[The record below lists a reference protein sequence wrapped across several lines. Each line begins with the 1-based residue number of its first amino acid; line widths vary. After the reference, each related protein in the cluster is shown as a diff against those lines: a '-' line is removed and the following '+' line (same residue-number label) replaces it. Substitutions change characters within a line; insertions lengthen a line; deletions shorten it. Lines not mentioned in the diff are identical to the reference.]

1 MSTRLG
7 VDVGGTFTD
16 VVLIDEATGE
26 IRVAKEPTTPE
37 SPDEG
42 VIRGV
47 GEVISNGGLSAVE
60 YFLHGTTV
68 GINALLT
75 RSGAVVG
82 LLATEGH
89 RDTLEL
95 ARGDRP
101 DSFDLFWKAAPPLVP
116 RHLRVPVKERIL
128 FDGSVEQALAE
139 DEVEAALVGFEQEGV
154 TAIAVAFLNAYA
166 NPEHELQAE
175 RVLRRAGFEGDIT
188 LSHRVSGEYREYE
201 RTSTT
206 VVDAYVRPRTAS
218 YLAKL
223 ENRLRDG
230 GLDGGCL
237 LTRSGGGAMTFGE
250 AAERPFEAIISGPV
264 AGVEGAAN
272 LARELEL
279 DEVVTID
286 VGGTSTD
293 VCLIVEGRPLLMYEG
308 RIEGLPIQ
316 SPWVDVRSI
325 GSGGGSIVHLDEG
338 GLLSVG
344 PRSAGAQPG
353 PACYG
358 RGGTEP
364 TVTDAACC
372 LGLMGDGRLA
382 GGVEL
387 DRDAAVRS
395 FGPVAEALGQD
406 VLELCRG
413 VLRIA
418 AANMAD
424 AIREVLTERGQDPRT
439 AVLMAF
445 GGAGPL
451 FASLVAAE
459 LEVPRIVIPPLAGNF
474 SAWGLLGADLV
485 QTAGRTY
492 IRPLDDEVLA
502 ATGSVVEEI
511 FTALEGRMTTVP
523 DSARREVLMDLRYA
537 GQEHALTISVG
548 ADGSIDGSAAAI
560 AELFVDAY
568 VKAFTEPLDVPIE
581 IVTVRGALRI
591 PIPPPG
597 EPAEAARA
605 ELAGERTAPAWS
617 FARGE
622 ELDFRVVDRAALGA
636 EDCQGPALVVEQT
649 ATTYLDAGS
658 TARVVAGGALEI
670 DATGGKEL

>member
-1 MSTRLG
+1 MSARLG

-16 VVLIDEATGE
+16 VVLIDETTGK
-26 IRVAKEPTTPE
+26 IRVAKEPSTPPA
-37 SPDEG
+37 PDDG

-47 GEVISNGGLSAVE
+47 GKVVPDEGLAAVE

-68 GINALLT
+68 GLNALLT

-89 RDTLEL
+89 RDVLEL

-101 DSFDLFWKAAPPLVP
+101 DSFNLFWKPPPPLVP
-116 RHLRVPVKERIL
+116 RHLRIAVAERIL
-128 FDGSVEQALAE
+128 FDGSVEQPLTE
-139 DEVEAALVGFEQEGV
+139 SDVEAAVAAFAQEGV
-154 TAIAVAFLNAYA
+154 TAVAVAFLNAYA

-188 LSHRVSGEYREYE
+188 LSHRVSGEYREFE

-206 VVDAYVRPRTAS
+206 VVDAYVRPRTAH
-218 YLAKL
+218 YLSTL
-223 ENRLRDG
+223 EKRLRDG
-230 GLDGGCL
+230 GLEGGCL
-237 LTRSGGGAMTFGE
+237 LTRSGGGAMTFVE
-250 AAERPFEAIISGPV
+250 AAERPFEAINSGPV

-272 LARELEL
+272 LARELAV

-293 VCLIVEGRPLLMYEG
+293 VCLVVEGRPLLMYEG
-308 RIEGLPIQ
+308 KVEGLPIQ

-325 GSGGGSIVHLDEG
+325 GAGGGSIVYLDDG

-372 LGLMGDGRLA
+372 LGLMGAGRLA

-387 DRDAAVRS
+387 DREAAMRA
-395 FGPVAEALGQD
+395 FEPVAQQLERD

-424 AIREVLTERGQDPRT
+424 AIRELMTERGQDPRT
-439 AVLMAF
+439 AAMMAF

-451 FASLVAAE
+451 FAPLVATE

-485 QTAGRTY
+485 QTAARTFL
-492 IRPLDDEVLA
+492 RTLDDDALA
-502 ATGSVVEEI
+502 ELTGVVEEL
-511 FTALEGRMTTVP
+511 FTELEGRMPAV
-523 DSARREVLMDLRYA
+523 SEVAQREILMDLRYG
-537 GQEHALTISVG
+537 GQEHGLTVPVG
-548 ADGSIDGSAAAI
+548 DDGSIEGP
-560 AELFVDAY
+560 AERVAERFTEAY
-568 VKAFTEPLDVPIE
+568 VKAFTEALDVGIE
-581 IVTVRGALRI
+581 IVTVRGVLRI
-591 PIPPPG
+591 PLPAPG
-597 EPAEAARA
+597 HAVEEGSTEAA
-605 ELAGERTAPAWS
+605 GEQTLPAWS

-622 ELDFRVVDRAALGA
+622 QLDFQVVERVALGS
-636 EDCQGPALVVEQT
+636 EPCEGPALVVEET

-670 DATGGKEL
+670 STDGKG